1 MSSNKAAEIFEHVK
15 ALNVEYLEVDAE
27 KVVPEASFADDF
39 KVDSLDYVE
48 LIMAIEE
55 KFDISVPD
63 EDAEKI
69 TTVQSLVDYISEKI
83 GA

>member
-1 MSSNKAAEIFEHVK
+1 MSDNKAAKIFEDVK
-15 ALNVEYLEVDAE
+15 ALHVEYLEVE
-27 KVVPEASFADDF
+27 EERVVPEASFADDF

-55 KFDISVPD
+55 KFNISVPD

-69 TTVQSLVDYISEKI
+69 TTVQSLVDYISEKM